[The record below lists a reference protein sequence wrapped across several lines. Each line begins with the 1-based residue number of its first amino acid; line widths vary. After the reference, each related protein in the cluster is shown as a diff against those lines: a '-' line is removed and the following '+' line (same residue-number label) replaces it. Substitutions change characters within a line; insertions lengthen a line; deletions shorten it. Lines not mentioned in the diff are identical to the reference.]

1 MALGADGPST
11 GGDTGA
17 TAWASTP
24 ESGRC
29 VGGEGEAQ
37 EGLDGVEGEV
47 EVVGVEGEGGAK
59 GGDAPSH
66 VFDGPAVSRGVA
78 SDASPCGVMSV

>member
-1 MALGADGPST
+1 MALEADGPST

-17 TAWASTP
+17 TASASTP

-29 VGGEGEAQ
+29 VGGEGEAR
-37 EGLDGVEGEV
+37 EGPDGEVEGEV
-47 EVVGVEGEGGAK
+47 EVGVEGEGGAK

-66 VFDGPAVSRGVA
+66 VFMSPAVSRGVA